1 MGSASSITDDVVVEF
16 YFPSGSSSTG
26 WKLNATSNDQN
37 AGSVNILETGNENEY
52 LIIATPNPGYAFD
65 HWEYRISVDGETWD
79 DGWAVYEALT
89 AANGTVILTGHT
101 QFRAHFS
108 PAAVSL
114 GNMQIGTVSEISD
127 PQWAPIAADIGINK
141 SGLFASDLERS
152 VLGNPS
158 PGEAAKLVFQ
168 WYPVGIIQTPSG
180 MYYNDHDAWA
190 ELNEADFTTVSLA
203 LYAGGDTNGDV
214 LFNRTISLWLNG
226 DNATPT
232 TISGEGP
239 YYAEL
244 TFIMPD
250 SGQLTLSMALNGGTP
265 SVKTLT
271 VYDDTQY
278 QAVKNLG
285 SYYTTTFGTNPA
297 GAENL
302 PNKTYQDYADV
313 RILLENAYTLGRD
326 SIAAAAGEDAVNKAY
341 EAAMERLD
349 QLKTLQTKIDAG
361 DGEWYQNVNGV
372 LKIAVN
378 TNGADFA
385 YVPTLAYE
393 NTTRSFDSISSD
405 QARAYIALTAS
416 LEAAYPGIWT
426 IRYGGLPDPYDVYIT
441 SISTSSGD
449 GTAVQGS
456 ATGGTVYTLNSGYAN
471 GFSIQPVNDRDAIRV
486 GSMEAGNFPV
496 LDTRPDKDDLLWAV
510 AAAKE
515 QIPLATLE
523 ASEAYQNA
531 LLNLR
536 GWDAYGCN
544 IETPK
549 EEQQAIID
557 AALDALMEAFPD
569 ANLERYPVSAKAK
582 AVMKLIRAIGTVTLE
597 SKDAIEAAEAAYEM
611 LTEEQK
617 AEVRNYATLTN
628 ARAIYNSLINHTS
641 SKPEAALTGVL
652 NYLAANVNDPA
663 VASMGGEWAVLAM
676 ARGGVMSDSA
686 KTAYLT
692 NLNARLEAENP
703 LTQYTDYERITLAL
717 SALGINAAEYGET
730 GTDLTGVYKAFT
742 DPSAR
747 TEENQNLMADIFA
760 LLALNAKPYDS
771 VIDDDGVDARD
782 AYKNR
787 ILAEVKND
795 GGWNH
800 AAGSTKSDVDTTA
813 MAIQALAPY
822 YAESAVKEK
831 VDAAIS
837 WLKDQRDP
845 YTSGY
850 GNKGRVNTESTAQVV
865 VALCALEIDPAGA
878 DWTMGDE
885 EENLN
890 LLSALT
896 TWYNAASETE
906 GWFGH
911 DSNSFDQMATEQAA
925 YALVAWKRFAE
936 NSRSLYDM
944 QDAFG
949 KSSDASLR
957 TFTVC
962 GIDAT
967 EGDTAGTWTVELPY
981 DTVLAELT
989 ASDLVI
995 KPALGAKNTDPE
1007 AADGGA
1013 TWSFTVTAEDGTTLI
1028 HTLTVTLAEAP
1039 NAGVKSLSLNIDG
1052 ATVGEEDEN
1061 HNFAV
1066 VLPFGSEVSALTK
1079 DSFIITPA
1087 AEGATVSDPETADGG
1102 ANWTFTITAKDGE
1115 TQQTYTISVTVSTDN
1130 TAQNQADVDAVKEK
1144 IPAEMTASGTDVL
1157 NDATA
1162 KAFVTE
1168 ELDKLKLDET
1178 VARTVKISG
1187 FTAAEDGTEA
1197 NPAGKDG
1204 SFIATVTLK
1213 KGEGDY
1219 QATATAAISVTVKA
1233 AAYVDPNTEITVTF
1247 RLIGAYPAEG
1257 DDKTP
1262 DYVTWIP
1269 TKTYT
1274 ITIGS
1279 TMHDMFTLAMKDA
1292 GLGCAYSDETES
1304 YVATIYAPAVLTG
1317 YELSE
1322 FTNGQ
1327 NSGWMYTVNG
1337 KHPGIGLSGYKF
1349 SSDETVVETGKAEVV
1364 WHYINDWVL
1373 EQEDYSGTTGNVNTW
1388 NKWLDAADEAP
1399 EAVPATSIE
1408 LDQTSV
1414 SLTEDET
1421 VTLTA
1426 TVTPFYALVTWTS
1439 SDEDVAT
1446 VDENGTVTAVSA
1458 GTATITGKA
1467 GEKSASCEVEVTA
1480 EEVPEAN
1487 IEYIGGTEEEP
1498 IAEVTSTVETTVNDE
1513 GVETKTATLNVK
1525 SEKTNSEGKVVETPC
1540 VVIAVNP
1547 EDGSYEL
1554 LEAKPNEE
1562 TGGCDFVK
1570 ENYTEDTEFIVAVKG
1585 DYDGDGDLRTLDLAL
1600 ANLEILT
1607 NNIDPMTAMIM
1618 GSKNGKLR
1626 TIDLAMLNL
1635 GIINESIE
1643 W

>member
-1 MGSASSITDDVVVEF
+1 M
-16 YFPSGSSSTG
+16 P
-26 WKLNATSNDQN
+26 
-37 AGSVNILETGNENEY
+37 
-52 LIIATPNPGYAFD
+52 
-65 HWEYRISVDGETWD
+65 
-79 DGWAVYEALT
+79 
-89 AANGTVILTGHT
+89 
-101 QFRAHFS
+101 
-108 PAAVSL
+108 
-114 GNMQIGTVSEISD
+114 EI
-127 PQWAPIAADIGINK
+127 
-141 SGLFASDLERS
+141 R
-152 VLGNPS
+152 
-158 PGEAAKLVFQ
+158 
-168 WYPVGIIQTPSG
+168 
-180 MYYNDHDAWA
+180 
-190 ELNEADFTTVSLA
+190 
-203 LYAGGDTNGDV
+203 
-214 LFNRTISLWLNG
+214 
-226 DNATPT
+226 
-232 TISGEGP
+232 
-239 YYAEL
+239 
-244 TFIMPD
+244 
-250 SGQLTLSMALNGGTP
+250 QLTLSIALNGGIP
-265 SVKTLT
+265 SIQTLT
-271 VYDDTQY
+271 IYDDAQY
-278 QAVKNLG
+278 QAVKDLG
-285 SYYTTTFGTNPA
+285 QYYTETFGSNPP
-297 GAENL
+297 GVGTENS
-302 PNKTYQDYADV
+302 PDTTYKAYADV
-313 RILLENAYTLGRD
+313 RILLKNAYYQGRD
-326 SIAAAAGEDAVNKAY
+326 NIAAAEGTEAVTTAY
-341 EAAMERLD
+341 NAAIYRLN
-349 QLKTLQTKIDAG
+349 QIKTLQEKIDAG
-361 DGEWYQNVNGV
+361 DGEWYQKVDGV
-372 LKIAVN
+372 LKIAFN
-378 TNGADFA
+378 TEGANFA
-385 YVPTLAYE
+385 YVPTLAFE
-393 NTTRSFDSISSD
+393 NTPYSFTSINNN
-405 QARAYIALTAS
+405 QARAYLALTAS
-416 LEAAYPGIWT
+416 LESAYPGEWSLLC
-426 IRYGGLPDPYDVYIT
+426 GSMDPGAYIT
-441 SISTSSGD
+441 GLMVSGGD
-449 GTAVQGS
+449 GTAVKGPDVGYVCYS
-456 ATGGTVYTLNSGYAN
+456 HNSSFAN
-471 GFSIQPVNDRDAIRV
+471 GFSIEPLNDRDAIRV
-486 GSMEAGNFPV
+486 GSAENGQFPD
-496 LDTRPDKDDLLWAV
+496 LKTRPDKDDLLWAV

-536 GWDAYGCN
+536 DWDALGCT

-557 AALDALMEAFPD
+557 AALDALMEAFPEY
-569 ANLERYPVSAKAK
+569 NLERYNISAEAK

-597 SKDAIEAAEAAYEM
+597 SEDAIKAAEAAYKK
-611 LTEEQK
+611 LTDEQK

-628 ARAIYNSLINHTS
+628 AREIYESLISHTP

-652 NYLAANVNDPA
+652 NYLAAKVTDPA

-676 ARGGVMSDSA
+676 ARGGVMTDSA
-686 KTAYLT
+686 KAAYLT
-692 NLNARLEAENP
+692 NLNARLEAETP

-717 SALGINAAEYGET
+717 SALGINAAEYGEI
-730 GTDLTGVYKAFT
+730 GTDLTAAYKAFT

-771 VIDDDGVDARD
+771 VFDDDGVDARD

-831 VDAAIS
+831 VDAALT
-837 WLKDQRDP
+837 WLKGQRDP
-845 YTSGY
+845 YTGGY
-850 GNKGRVNTESTAQVV
+850 GNKGRVNTETTAQVV
-865 VALCALEIDPAGA
+865 VALCALEIDPADA

-896 TWYNAASETE
+896 TWYNATSETE

-925 YALVAWKRFAE
+925 YALVAWKRFTE
-936 NSRSLYDM
+936 NSHSLYDM

-962 GIDAT
+962 GIDAE

-981 DTVLAELT
+981 DTVLAELK

-1007 AADGGA
+1007 KADGGA
-1013 TWSFTVTAEDGTTLI
+1013 TWSFTVTAEDGTTLT

-1039 NAGVKSLSLNIDG
+1039 NAGVKSLSLNIEG

-1079 DSFIITPA
+1079 ESFAITPA
-1087 AEGATVSDPETADGG
+1087 AEGATVSDPATTDGG
-1102 ANWTFTITAKDGE
+1102 ANWSFTVTAKDGE

-1162 KAFVTE
+1162 KAFVTG
-1168 ELDKLKLDET
+1168 ELDKLELDET
-1178 VARTVKISG
+1178 VTRTVRISG

-1204 SFIATVTLK
+1204 SFTATVTLK

-1279 TMHDMFTLAMKDA
+1279 TMHDLFTLAMKDA
-1292 GLGCAYSDETES
+1292 GLECAYSDETES

-1337 KHPGIGLSGYKF
+1337 KHPGIGLSGYTF

-1364 WHYINDWVL
+1364 WHYVNDWVL

-1388 NKWLDAADEAP
+1388 NKWLNAADEAP
-1399 EAVPATSIE
+1399 EAVLAASIT
-1408 LDQTSV
+1408 LDKESV
-1414 SLTEDET
+1414 SVATDGT

-1426 TVTPFYALVTWTS
+1426 TVLPSYALDKTVTWSS
-1439 SDEDVAT
+1439 SDETVAT
-1446 VDENGTVTAVSA
+1446 VKDGVVTGVGD
-1458 GTATITGKA
+1458 GTATITAQIDKLTA
-1467 GEKSASCEVEVTA
+1467 TCEVTVVTA
-1480 EEVPEAN
+1480 VVPEDN
-1487 IEYIGGTEEEP
+1487 IEFIGGSAEDP
-1498 IAEVTSTVETTVNDE
+1498 IAEVKTVVETTVNDAGE
-1513 GVETKTATLNVK
+1513 EIQTATLTVK
-1525 SEKTNSEGKVVETPC
+1525 AEKTDSEGNVVQTPC
-1540 VVIAVNP
+1540 VVIAVDP
-1547 EDGSYEL
+1547 VDGSYER
-1554 LEAKPNEE
+1554 LEAKANPN
-1562 TGGCDFVK
+1562 GGYDFVM
-1570 ENYTEDTEFIVAVKG
+1570 EGYTNDTEFIIAVLG
-1585 DYDGDGDLRTLDLAL
+1585 DWNHDGELKPVDLAQ
-1600 ANLEILT
+1600 ANLEILAR
-1607 NNIDPMTAMIM
+1607 NPIDPLQALIM
-1618 GSKNGKLR
+1618 GSDNGKLR
-1626 TIDLAMLNL
+1626 ANDLAQLNL
-1635 GIINESIE
+1635 GIINKNLE